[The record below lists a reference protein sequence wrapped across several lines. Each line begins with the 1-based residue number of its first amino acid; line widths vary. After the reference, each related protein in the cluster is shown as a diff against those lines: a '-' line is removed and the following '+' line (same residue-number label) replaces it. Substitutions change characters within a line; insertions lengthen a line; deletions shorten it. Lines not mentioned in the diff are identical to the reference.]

1 MKTLRSLVK
10 VKPSQRSMPIM
21 IVSAYSHWTLK
32 GTKGRPGFPVWFH
45 TWSHLKWLWLTQVL
59 ELTLFMGGIGNT
71 GKFSQETDPDTH
83 LHSESLLGNHLG
95 INSCGVVKQEGLGRV
110 QTPMWLCDGWFCLLT
125 LLGHGFPYI
134 LLNVL
139 SECFGERVSEWE
151 SILIGGPSQADCPP
165 QGELTLANVLNT
177 RMEHKTEER
186 RTNLFSAC
194 WSLAI
199 HLLPL
204 FDWELSHSSPGS

>member
-32 GTKGRPGFPVWFH
+32 GTKGRPDFPVWFH
-45 TWSHLKWLWLTQVL
+45 TWSHLKWLCLTQVL

-125 LLGHGFPYI
+125 LLGHGVPIYLAKRSFWVF
-134 LLNVL
+134 L
-139 SECFGERVSEWE
+139 WE
-151 SILIGGPSQADCPP
+151 GFWVREHLDWWTESSRLPSP
-165 QGELTLANVLNT
+165 
-177 RMEHKTEER
+177 R
-186 RTNLFSAC
+186 RT
-194 WSLAI
+194 
-199 HLLPL
+199 
-204 FDWELSHSSPGS
+204 DLSQCAEYPHGTQDRGKEN